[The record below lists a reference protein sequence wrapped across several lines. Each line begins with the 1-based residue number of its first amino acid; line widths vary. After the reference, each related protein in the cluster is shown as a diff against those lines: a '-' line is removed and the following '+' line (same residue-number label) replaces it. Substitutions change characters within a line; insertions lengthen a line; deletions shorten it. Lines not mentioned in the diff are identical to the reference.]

1 MRGSYRT
8 AFRAL
13 IKAKIAMKAA
23 QACYQYVGDTQRM
36 IDVFVYVPEINE
48 DLLKCID
55 QAINDDDFAQAMH
68 MMKMAKK
75 RGRYYA
81 GDKDTR
87 ERRSGRSDGWYHPGT
102 STLQ

>member
-13 IKAKIAMKAA
+13 LKAKIAMKAA
-23 QACYQYVGDTQRM
+23 QACYQYVGDTQRAM
-36 IDVFVYVPEINE
+36 DVFICMLEINGN
-48 DLLKCID
+48 LLKCID